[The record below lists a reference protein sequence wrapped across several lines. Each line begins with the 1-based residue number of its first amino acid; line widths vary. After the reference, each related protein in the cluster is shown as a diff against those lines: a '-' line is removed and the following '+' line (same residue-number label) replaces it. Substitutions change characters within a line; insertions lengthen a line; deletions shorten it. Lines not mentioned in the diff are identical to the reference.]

1 MEPVQVIDEPFPAA
15 SRHATGRIDGV
26 STEATALFFA
36 DRILITL
43 CQEGRLSQWVSF
55 PKVGTRGYCSNSKL
69 QIQVPLSAPSPAAV
83 DMALAKESLL
93 PMAHLTPKTL
103 LGGGGEERES
113 LAQLYAAQIAS
124 YIARRDAD
132 ERRTLVVG
140 LGLQRLRRDREAF
153 FDVLELVQK
162 VL

>member
-1 MEPVQVIDEPFPAA
+1 MEPVQTIDEPFPAA
-15 SRHATGRIDGV
+15 SKHATGQIDGV

-36 DRILITL
+36 DRILLTL
-43 CQEGRLSQWVSF
+43 CQEGRLSQW
-55 PKVGTRGYCSNSKL
+55 
-69 QIQVPLSAPSPAAV
+69 IQVPLSAPSPAAV
-83 DMALAKESLL
+83 DMALANESLL

-124 YIARRDAD
+124 HIARRDAD

-140 LGLQRLRRDREAF
+140 LGIQRLRRDREAF
-153 FDVLELVQK
+153 FDVLELIQR